1 MIIIIEGSYTKVLN
15 GTKYSTIE
23 GISIIRKLMTLWIR
37 HGICHKF
44 CINRAE
50 MTSYITEFYCSL
62 GKDYLRKK
70 GVKKLT

>member
-1 MIIIIEGSYTKVLN
+1 MIIIVEDSYTKVLN

-62 GKDYLRKK
+62 GRERLRKLN
-70 GVKKLT
+70 KKRL